1 MRKLL
6 IFAFTI
12 LSKVAYAQCDTT
24 GVLLELQATTYLQGI
39 LFGDARCLTTA
50 TVVSPLYVSNDSLF
64 IDTTGLGGGGSA
76 PIANNGVSDNE
87 DGGKIRLGNRYMG
100 TPDAPFTMARKINI
114 DGRLLH
120 IGDLSDSTLFVVD
133 GAMDRVGIRTDAP
146 AKDLDVNG
154 ETRIRDLS
162 NGTPDRVVGANSD
175 GDLSRL
181 FLSGMSVVSG
191 VLTATDSSATNEAW
205 TIDADDADTELIS
218 NQTLKFQGAG
228 IATTDYD
235 PATNVLLITATEVG
249 TGTVTSFSAGNLT
262 PLFTTVENNP
272 TTTPDLQ
279 FTLTNAAANT
289 YFGNATGAG
298 AAPSYTAAGA
308 LTKTDDTNV
317 TLTLGGNPNTSLLR
331 AVSLT
336 MGWTGTL
343 AETRGGTGKSV
354 YVVGD
359 LLQANTTTTLATL
372 AAVAT
377 GNVLLS
383 GGVGVVSSWGKVG
396 LTTHVSGDL
405 PFANLAQGS
414 ARSVLGV
421 SGNALADNASIQSG
435 GADQVLRTNA
445 GNTAIGW
452 GQVATGGIL
461 DDAITYAKIQNV
473 VDDERIL
480 GRVSGANG
488 NVEEL
493 TVAQVYTMMGI
504 TAQDTRVA
512 IGKGANV
519 IGHDAG
525 LVFDYTNDRQTISCT
540 TPALGAGAA
549 ILNVTNVGTDDPSS
563 EFIQARGNILGNLI
577 CSQSNVNSDAT
588 SNCFL
593 QIQQQGDAAGDPF
606 VQFSITGSG
615 GITHSIGIDNSNGN
629 RLKLTPNA
637 TTPGGNVNMGVII
650 RDNGGVGNTGINK
663 DFPGFPLDGLGT
675 AQFELWQGTGN
686 LYGAGNVTF
695 GNGAGTGPS
704 VNSIT
709 GTGNSV
715 RLDFSTGTGPT
726 ADGDVLT
733 ITYPFAFTTTS
744 IVTFSARDSDAA
756 DANFYIS
763 AENGTS
769 CTLKIKGT
777 LTASRSYSVNFH
789 YWGY

>member
-1 MRKLL
+1 MNRAIK
-6 IFAFTI
+6 IFLFWLVANSAF
-12 LSKVAYAQCDTT
+12 AQCDTT

-133 GAMDRVGIRTDAP
+133 GANDRVGIRTDAP

-162 NGTPDRVVGANSD
+162 NGTPDRVVGANSS

-218 NQTLKFQGAG
+218 NQTLKYQGAG

-249 TGTVTSFSAGNLT
+249 TGTVTSFSANDLA
-262 PLFTTVENNP
+262 PLFTTTEATP
-272 TTTPDLQ
+272 TTTPVLS
-279 FTLTNAAANT
+279 FALTNAGANT
-289 YFGNATGAG
+289 YFGNATGVG

-317 TLTLGGNPNTSLLR
+317 TITLGGNPNTSLLR

-336 MGWTGTL
+336 MGWAGTL

-359 LLQANTTTTLATL
+359 LLQANTTTTLTTL

-383 GGVGVVSSWGKVG
+383 GGAGVVSSWGKVG
-396 LTTHVSGDL
+396 LSTHVSGDL
-405 PFANLAQGS
+405 PFANIADGA
-414 ARSVLGV
+414 ARSVFGV
-421 SGNALADNASIQSG
+421 SGAAGVHGDIQTG

-473 VDDERIL
+473 VDDERLL

-493 TVAQVYTMMGI
+493 TVAQVYTMLNI

-525 LVFDYTNDRQTISCT
+525 LVFDYTNDRLTINCT

-549 ILNVTNVGTDDPSS
+549 ILNVANVGNDDPSS

-577 CSQSNVNSDAT
+577 CSQANVNSDPT

-593 QIQQQGDAAGDPF
+593 QIQQQGDGAGDPF

-637 TTPGGNVNMGVII
+637 TTPGGNANMGVII

-663 DFPGFPLDGLGT
+663 DFPNFPLDGLGT

-686 LYGAGNVTF
+686 EWGAGNIAF

-704 VNSIT
+704 VNT
-709 GTGNSV
+709 AVGTGNSV
-715 RLDFSTGTGPT
+715 RLDFNTGTTPT

-744 IVTFSARDSDAA
+744 IVTFSARDADAA
-756 DANFYIS
+756 QADFYIS
-763 AENGTS
+763 AENGTT
-769 CTLKIKGT
+769 CTLKVKGT
-777 LTASRSYSVNFH
+777 LSASTSYFVNFH